1 MQLMHLLKGKLH
13 HARITHCQVEYQGS
27 IGISRDLMKAAG
39 IVEGEQV
46 HVWAVDHEARIVTY
60 AIPDDDGGVVALKGG
75 AARHFQVGDRVVIA
89 AFVMSDRPVKP
100 KVAVLNK
107 YNEIESGTK
116 KKAKKRK

>member
-27 IGISRDLMKAAG
+27 IGISRDLMKTAG
-39 IVEGEQV
+39 ITEGEQV

-89 AFVMSDRPVKP
+89 AFVLSDRPVKP

-107 YNEIESGTK
+107 HNEIESGIRK
-116 KKAKKRK
+116 KKKGRK